1 MNLFTGK
8 PLPWI
13 YGGAIVL
20 AVVAAIVVGLV
31 LASSASTTGA
41 ASPDTA
47 ASSASVAGQLQAHG
61 PGAGNGLPG
70 GEITAS
76 SVAPGSPSIRAQG
89 TTVTPASLTITP
101 VEAYNP
107 IRSQHTFTV
116 DVKQADGS
124 AAPGTAVELIL
135 NRFGE
140 AVGDIVSIGGIDP
153 EKVDNTFGRV
163 TTDDNG
169 RATVTITATREGDTD
184 VTAYA
189 PGIVDADAHK
199 VFAVKHWVDMTAEF
213 PEDASN
219 LVGTEHAMAV
229 TVTRVSDG
237 SPLANVPVIWSITDG
252 SPDATLNGQPS
263 ELSTVTDASGASNA
277 VLEQVTPET
286 GDNTVYISVL
296 HESGAELFSSIV
308 TKTWQ
313 APSLTVEKTGPANV
327 GLSSTATY
335 SISVTNDG
343 DRMASAVVLTDTL
356 PAGMSYVSADPEP
369 SEVGEGTVVW
379 SLGDIE
385 PGSDAVTVELTL
397 SADAVGEQTN
407 TASALSTEGFTG
419 EGTAGTMVIPGSL
432 TVTKTG
438 PETANITDIVNYE
451 ITVTND
457 GEGALTDVT
466 VTDTLPEGLTFFS
479 GVPGPTEGTTWN
491 IGTLAAGESRTIMV
505 AASGDVAGDYSLPVI
520 VTSAEG
526 AEAAASVDTTIV
538 TPGLAVTK
546 TASADSFLVGEE
558 VTFTI
563 EVTNEG
569 NGPAFNAA
577 VSDTLPAGL
586 TVVSSEPEATVA
598 DDGSLNWTIDQLD
611 AGASTTFTVTVTAAE
626 SGEHTNTVDVT
637 VLDATVSAE
646 ASVTSTTPGISLE
659 KTGGLRL
666 FTGSER
672 DYTITATNSGESDL
686 TGVVITDTIPVGLS
700 FVSADSDGTHA
711 AGVVTWNVGDLAL
724 GESVTVTVTMRGE
737 TAADD
742 PYTNVASVTS
752 TEGASDEATV
762 DITVLAA
769 AGASLVILDSD
780 DPIAVGEQTTYTVTV
795 TNQGDERSL
804 TNVGLT
810 VVIPSQFTILSAVD
824 GTIAGQRVDFDLG
837 EIGVGGE
844 ETVTITVQADIAGDV
859 VASATLDY
867 AEFGQQ
873 ITDEEGTTIYDPEE

>member
-47 ASSASVAGQLQAHG
+47 ASSASVAGQLQSYG
-61 PGAGNGLPG
+61 PSAGNGLPG

-107 IRSQHTFTV
+107 IRTQHTFTV
-116 DVKQADGS
+116 DVKQVDGS

-140 AVGDIVSIGGIDP
+140 AVGDIVALGGIDP

-219 LVGTEHAMAV
+219 LVGTDHAMAV
-229 TVTRVSDG
+229 TITRVSDG
-237 SPLANVPVIWSITDG
+237 APLANVPVIWSLTDG
-252 SPDATLNGQPS
+252 TPDATLNGNPS
-263 ELSTVTDASGASNA
+263 DVSTVTDASGASNV
-277 VLEQVTPET
+277 VLQQVTPET

-296 HESGAELFSSIV
+296 HSSGAELFSSIV

-313 APSLTVEKTGPANV
+313 APLLTVEKTGPEGV
-327 GLSSTATY
+327 GLAKTATY
-335 SISVTNDG
+335 TISVKNDG
-343 DRMASAVVLTDTL
+343 DRIASAVVLTDTL
-356 PAGMSYVSADPEP
+356 PAGMSYVSANPEP
-369 SEVGEGTVVW
+369 SEVGNGTVVW
-379 SLGDIE
+379 SLGDLE
-385 PGSDAVTVELTL
+385 AGADPVTVELTL
-397 SADAVGEQTN
+397 SADAVGGQTN

-419 EGTAGTMVIPGSL
+419 ADAAATMVVPGSL
-432 TVTKTG
+432 IVTKTG
-438 PETANITDIVNYE
+438 PATANITDIVNYE

-479 GVPGPTEGTTWN
+479 GIPAPTEGLTWN
-491 IGTLAAGESRTIMV
+491 IGILNIDESRTIMV
-505 AASGDVAGDYSLPVI
+505 AATGDAAGDYSLPVN

-526 AEAAASVDTTIV
+526 AEADASVDTTIV

-546 TASADSFLVGEE
+546 TVSADSFLVGEE
-558 VTFTI
+558 VTFEIT
-563 EVTNEG
+563 VTNEG

-577 VSDTLPAGL
+577 VVDTLSAGL
-586 TVVSSEPEATVA
+586 TVVSSDPEATVA
-598 DDGSLNWTIDQLD
+598 EDGTLNWTIDQLD
-611 AGASTTFTVTVTAAE
+611 AAATATFTVTVTAAE
-626 SGEHTNTVDVT
+626 SGDHTNAVGVT

-646 ASVTSTTPGISLE
+646 ASVTSTTPGISLD
-659 KTGGLRL
+659 KMGASLL
-666 FTGSER
+666 FTDSER
-672 DYTITATNSGESDL
+672 DYEITATNNGESDL
-686 TGVVITDTIPVGLS
+686 TGVVITDTIPAGMS
-700 FVSADSDGTHA
+700 FVSSDNGGTHA
-711 AGVVTWNVGDLAL
+711 AGVVTWNIGDLAM
-724 GESVTVTVTMRGE
+724 GDSITVTVRLR
-737 TAADD
+737 ADQAGM
-742 PYTNVASVTS
+742 YTNVASVTS
-752 TEGASDEATV
+752 TEGAGDEATA
-762 DITVLAA
+762 DITVDAA
-769 AGASLVILDSD
+769 AGASLLILDD
-780 DPIAVGEQTTYTVTV
+780 NDPIAVGELTTYTVAV
-795 TNQGDERSL
+795 TNQGDELPL
-804 TNVGLT
+804 TDVTIT
-810 VVIPSQFTILSAVD
+810 VVIPSEFTIVSAGD
-824 GTIAGQRVDFDLG
+824 GVVNGQRVTFDLG
-837 EIGVGGE
+837 EIAVGGE
-844 ETVTITVQADIAGDV
+844 QMVTITVEAVSAGDV
-859 VASATLDY
+859 VTSATLTY
-867 AEFGQQ
+867 AEFTQA
-873 ITDEEGTTIYDPEE
+873 ITDEEGTTIYNP

>member
-116 DVKQADGS
+116 DVKQVDGS

-659 KTGGLRL
+659 KMGGAVMY
-666 FTGSER
+666 TDGER
-672 DYTITATNSGESDL
+672 DYELTATNNGESDL

-700 FVSADSDGTHA
+700 FISADSGGTHA
-711 AGVVTWNVGDLAL
+711 AGVATWNVGGLSI
-724 GESVTVTVTMRGE
+724 GESVTVTVTLRGDE
-737 TAADD
+737 AGM
-742 PYTNVASVTS
+742 YTNTASVTS
-752 TEGASDEATV
+752 TEGAGDETTFDV
-762 DITVLAA
+762 EVRAA
-769 AGASLVILDSD
+769 AGASLVILDSN

-795 TNQGDERSL
+795 TNQGDELPL
-804 TNVGLT
+804 TNVTLE
-810 VVIPSQFTILSAVD
+810 VVIPTEFRIVAAAD
-824 GTIAGQRVDFDLG
+824 GTINGQRVNFNLG
-837 EIGVGGE
+837 EIGVGDE
-844 ETVTITVQADIAGDV
+844 EMVTITVEAVSDGDV
-859 VASATLDY
+859 VASATLNY
-867 AEFGQQ
+867 TEFMQD

>member
-61 PGAGNGLPG
+61 PGVGNGLPG

-219 LVGTEHAMAV
+219 LVGTGHAMAV

-526 AEAAASVDTTIV
+526 AEADASVDTTIV

-563 EVTNEG
+563 EVTNDG

-611 AGASTTFTVTVTAAE
+611 AGASTTFTVVVTAAE
-626 SGEHTNTVDVT
+626 SGDFENAAAVT
-637 VLDATVSAE
+637 VLDTTAE
-646 ASVTSTTPGISLE
+646 ADASVRANTPGISLE
-659 KTGGLRL
+659 KMGGAVMY
-666 FTGSER
+666 TDGQR
-672 DYTITATNSGESDL
+672 DYQITATNNGESDL

-700 FVSADSDGTHA
+700 FISADSGGTHA
-711 AGVVTWNVGDLAL
+711 AGVATWNVGGLSI
-724 GESVTVTVTMRGE
+724 GESVTVTVTLRGDE
-737 TAADD
+737 AGM
-742 PYTNVASVTS
+742 YTNTASVTS
-752 TEGASDEATV
+752 TEGAGDETTFDV
-762 DITVLAA
+762 EVRAA
-769 AGASLVILDSD
+769 AGASLVILDSN
-780 DPIAVGEQTTYTVTV
+780 DPIAVGEQTSYTVTV
-795 TNQGDERSL
+795 TNQGDELPL
-804 TNVGLT
+804 TNVTLE
-810 VVIPSQFTILSAVD
+810 VVIPTEFRIVAAAD
-824 GTIAGQRVDFDLG
+824 GTINGQRVNFNLG
-837 EIGVGGE
+837 EIGVGDE
-844 ETVTITVQADIAGDV
+844 ETVTITVEAVSDGDV
-859 VASATLDY
+859 VASATLNY
-867 AEFGQQ
+867 TEFMQD
-873 ITDEEGTTIYDPEE
+873 ITDEEGTTIVPR

>member
-31 LASSASTTGA
+31 LASLASTTGA

-47 ASSASVAGQLQAHG
+47 ASSASVAGQLQSYG
-61 PGAGNGLPG
+61 PSAGNGLPG

-107 IRSQHTFTV
+107 IRTQHTFTV
-116 DVKQADGS
+116 DVKQVDGS

-140 AVGDIVSIGGIDP
+140 AVGDIVSLGGIDP

-219 LVGTEHAMAV
+219 LVGTDHAMAV
-229 TVTRVSDG
+229 TITRVSDG
-237 SPLANVPVIWSITDG
+237 APLANVPVIWSLTDG
-252 SPDATLNGQPS
+252 TPDATLNGNPS
-263 ELSTVTDASGASNA
+263 DVSTVTDADGASNV
-277 VLEQVTPET
+277 VLQQVAPET

-296 HESGAELFSSIV
+296 HTSGAELFSSIV

-313 APSLTVEKTGPANV
+313 APSLTVEKTGPESV
-327 GLSSTATY
+327 GLAKTATY
-335 SISVTNDG
+335 TISVKNDG
-343 DRMASAVVLTDTL
+343 DRMASAVALTDTL
-356 PAGMSYVSADPEP
+356 PAGMSYVSANPEP

-385 PGSDAVTVELTL
+385 PGADAVTVEVTL

-407 TASALSTEGFTG
+407 TASAISTEGFTG
-419 EGTAGTMVIPGSL
+419 EGTADTMVIPGSL

-479 GVPGPTEGTTWN
+479 GVPGPTEGTTWSL
-491 IGTLAAGESRTIMV
+491 GTLEAGESRTIMV
-505 AASGDVAGDYSLPVI
+505 AATGDAAGDYSLPVT

-526 AEAAASVDTTIV
+526 AEADASVDTTIV

-546 TASADSFLVGEE
+546 TVSADSFLVGEE

-577 VSDTLPAGL
+577 VVDTLSAGL
-586 TVVSSEPEATVA
+586 TVVSSDPEATVA
-598 DDGSLNWTIDQLD
+598 EDGTLNWTIDQLD
-611 AGASTTFTVTVTAAE
+611 AAATATFTVTVTAAE
-626 SGEHTNTVDVT
+626 SGDHTNAVGVT

-646 ASVTSTTPGISLE
+646 AAVRSNTPAITLDKMGGSVMYTDG
-659 KTGGLRL
+659 
-666 FTGSER
+666 ER
-672 DYTITATNSGESDL
+672 DYEITATNTGESDL
-686 TGVVITDTIPVGLS
+686 TGVVITDTIPTGLS
-700 FVSADSDGTHA
+700 HVSSDSDGTHA
-711 AGVVTWNVGDLAL
+711 AGVVTWNIGDLAI
-724 GESVTVTVTMRGE
+724 GDSVTVTVRLRGE
-737 TAADD
+737 DAGEYANTA
-742 PYTNVASVTS
+742 VATS
-752 TEGASDEATV
+752 TEGASDEATF
-762 DITVLAA
+762 DIEVLAA
-769 AGASLVILDSD
+769 TGASLLILDD
-780 DPIAVGEQTTYTVTV
+780 NDPIGIGEQTTYIVRV
-795 TNQGDERSL
+795 TNQGQELPL
-804 TNVGLT
+804 TEVRLT
-810 VVIPSQFTILSAVD
+810 VTIPDEFIIVSAAD
-824 GTIAGQRVDFDLG
+824 GLITGQRVSFGPID
-837 EIGVGGE
+837 EIAVGGE
-844 ETVTITVQADIAGDV
+844 VTYEITVEAVTAGDA
-859 VASATLDY
+859 VASVTLTY
-867 AEFGQQ
+867 AEFEQA
-873 ITDEEGTTIYDPEE
+873 ITDEEGTTIIPR